1 MPKDRFSCR
10 CRNCGG
16 ELSIERMTCGE
27 CGLTIEGRIALPRLA
42 RLSPEDREFIELFV
56 LSAGS
61 LKEVGKTLK
70 LSYPTVRARLDRVIA
85 DLHELNEKQRDTRME
100 IIRKLEARRNHG
112 GTGRPGTRK
121 KPLNRKERKR
131 WRLLCVSMKL

>member
-85 DLHELNEKQRDTRME
+85 DLRELDEKQRNTRME
-100 IIRKLEARRNHG
+100 IIRKLEQGEITAEQAARELA
-112 GTGRPGTRK
+112 K
-121 KPLNRKERKR
+121 NR
-131 WRLLCVSMKL
+131 